1 MTTIEPGEDAPRP
14 KTPMPPLDA
23 RAPRPPVVRLRRN
36 VVAGLVM
43 GGASLVGG
51 ALAWALVVQPEL
63 RTRARDAAAEAPAA
77 EAQGR
82 ARPSERVTEA
92 PATYAQLDRLPEPRR
107 LGPDAPVRS
116 DTPPA
121 PRVSSRPIPV
131 RRGGPVNDPATAS
144 NLFFAAAPQV
154 SATRAPRVTS
164 DADAAPPDEPTRPR
178 QRGEAGAVYNPNT
191 LAAPVSP
198 FEVKAGAVI
207 PAVLLTAIDT
217 ARSGPVVAAVTEPV
231 FDTVTGRHLVIP
243 QGSRLIGRHEGES
256 RYGDRRAF
264 VVWDRLLLPNG
275 KSLVLTGAPGV
286 DAQGAVGLV
295 GQVDRRLGPLTLAT
309 LFAGAITALGQA
321 ARDDDGQGTG
331 GLLGDAGDAAAI
343 EAAQVGGRLIDRELE
358 VRPSIRLQAGAR
370 VRALVTRDLVLE
382 PFRP

>member
-1 MTTIEPGEDAPRP
+1 MTTVEPGGDAPRP
-14 KTPMPPLDA
+14 KTTMPPLDA

-51 ALAWALVVQPEL
+51 ALAWAFVVQPEL
-63 RTRARDAAAEAPAA
+63 RTRARDAAAETPAA
-77 EAQGR
+77 ETQGR
-82 ARPSERVTEA
+82 VRPSERVTDA
-92 PATYAQLDRLPEPRR
+92 PATYAQLDRLPEPRQ

-116 DTPPA
+116 DTRSAHP
-121 PRVSSRPIPV
+121 VSSRPVPA
-131 RRGGPVNDPATAS
+131 RRGGAVNDPATAS

-154 SATRAPRVTS
+154 SATRALPMPS
-164 DADAAPPDEPTRPR
+164 DADAAPPKEPTRPG

-191 LAAPVSP
+191 LTAPVSP
-198 FEVKAGAVI
+198 FEVKAGAII

-217 ARSGPVVAAVTEPV
+217 ARSGSVVAAVTEPL

-286 DAQGAVGLV
+286 DAQGAVGLA
-295 GQVDRRLGPLTLAT
+295 GQVDRRIGPLTLAT

-331 GLLGDAGDAAAI
+331 SLLGDAGDAAAI